1 MNYWGVQRRL
11 LLIILLPCLVL
22 AITLGSYFSLD
33 RFHQQHQQFRQQATL
48 LAQQTALQAYPLFE
62 SSQQNQVITL
72 QHYMALPNLRSI
84 SLLNSG
90 QEVIQHVGPSTMQQT
105 SDLFIENETQRFE
118 TNKTIVLRAPVFSP
132 NDTLHTR
139 LLGWVE
145 MELNTDQQKLIQ
157 FKSLFTNTLLIVA
170 FSLLAIFIAYRTSS
184 RITRPLHQV
193 TDTLNELESG
203 NLNARIS
210 LSEQTELNELATGIN
225 TMAAS
230 LQKAQQELQDNVEQ
244 ATEDLKE
251 TLDEL
256 EVQNIE
262 LNMARHTAL
271 EASKT
276 KSDFLA
282 NMSHEIRTPL
292 NGIIGFSKLLE
303 KTRLNKRQM
312 DYLNTIEA
320 SSSSLLSIIND
331 ILDFSKI
338 EAGKLVLDSV
348 PLHLRDLTDEVLT
361 MLAPEAHKKGIELA
375 ALVYQDV
382 PYEIM
387 GDPVRLK
394 QVLTNLIN
402 NAIKFTESGSVIVR
416 VMLEEELDQK
426 VALKVTV
433 TDTGIGLTHD
443 QKKQL
448 FNAFSQ
454 ADASTTRRFGGTG
467 LGLVISQHLVKHMQG
482 EIGVESTAGSG
493 SQFWFTGTFD
503 SSEHYQEVW
512 DDAPWFNKHAYIL
525 SQWEFSGQVL
535 RNQLNSLGYHVQ
547 AFQTLQE
554 LLLAQNKQPA
564 HVILMDLVDE
574 LDESLVQDIKQNSHL
589 VAMLTNNDTE
599 SWDAFANLS
608 INHNLVY
615 PVSLRNLS
623 NVSQDMFEDRRN
635 QNAGRSSNHQIN
647 VLAVD
652 DNAPNLELLS
662 TWLTDLNVNVTRANG
677 GLQAVQYG
685 ITQSFDLIFMDIQMP
700 DLDGVQ
706 ATQQIREQG
715 INQMTPLV
723 ALTAHAL
730 STERKQLLSSGFD
743 DYLTKPLSEEQLS
756 HTLTKWTSF
765 QPPRLSRARDHQ
777 VQSQNLTTSPYVQNA
792 IFDWAECL
800 KLSGGKSNLAQTMAE
815 GLIKEI
821 EVVLPK
827 LKNGSDKQTL
837 LEPIHKLH
845 GLCKYVGAK
854 NLQTALE
861 KAETHLKT
869 DKGDW
874 ETTSDTLIDA
884 INALLQYKL
893 DNPEWAEI
901 QEEL

>member
-62 SSQQNQVITL
+62 SSQQNQIITL

-800 KLSGGKSNLAQTMAE
+800 KLSGGKANLAQTMAE

>member
-62 SSQQNQVITL
+62 SSQQDQVLTL

-84 SLLNSG
+84 SLLNAS
-90 QEVIQHVGPSTMQQT
+90 QDVIQHVGPSMMQQT

-118 TNKTIVLRAPVFSP
+118 THKTIVLRAPVFTP
-132 NDTLHTR
+132 NDKLHTQ
-139 LLGWVE
+139 LLGWIE
-145 MELNTDQQKLIQ
+145 IELNTDQQKLTQ

-303 KTRLNKRQM
+303 KTRLNKRQV

-416 VMLEEELDQK
+416 VMLEEELEQK

-433 TDTGIGLTHD
+433 TDTGIGLTSD
-443 QKKQL
+443 QQKQL
-448 FNAFSQ
+448 FSAFSQ

-493 SQFWFTGTFD
+493 SKFWFTGTFD
-503 SSEHYQEVW
+503 TSEYYQEVW
-512 DDAPWFNKHAYIL
+512 DDAPWFNKNAYIL

-535 RNQLNSLGYHVQ
+535 RNQLSSLGYQVQ

-564 HVILMDLVDE
+564 DVVLMDLVDE
-574 LDESLVQDIKQNSHL
+574 LDESLVQDIKQHSHL

-635 QNAGRSSNHQIN
+635 QNASRSSNHQIN

-765 QPPRLSRARDHQ
+765 QPPRLSRGSDYQKQHLSN
-777 VQSQNLTTSPYVQNA
+777 VTTPHIQNA

-800 KLSGGKSNLAQTMAE
+800 KLSGGKANLAQTMAE
-815 GLIKEI
+815 GLLKEI
-821 EVVLPK
+821 NAVLPT
-827 LKNGSDKQTL
+827 LQNAADKQTL

-861 KAETHLKT
+861 DAETHLKT
-869 DKGDW
+869 QEGNW
-874 ETTSDTLIDA
+874 DTVSHALIDA

-901 QEEL
+901 QEEF

>member
-800 KLSGGKSNLAQTMAE
+800 KLSGGKANLAQTMAE